1 VTAESEGE
9 DAGAVP
15 VAVRPRRASGTAGLE
30 QLYATHFGA
39 LTMQLYAF
47 TGDLATA
54 QDVVQEAFCRA
65 LPRWS
70 RLDAYDDPIAW
81 IRRVAMNLATSRW
94 RRARTARAYAVR
106 QGAQTV
112 AGPEPDRVA
121 LVAALKALPV
131 KQRRVVVLHHL
142 ADQSVADI
150 ATSEGVPESTVRAWL
165 HRGRAALAAALGDT
179 ESTEYRHA

>member
-1 VTAESEGE
+1 MTAVSRG
-9 DAGAVP
+9 DDSGAAP
-15 VAVRPRRASGTAGLE
+15 AVRPRRAPGEAGLE

-47 TGDLATA
+47 TGDLAAA

-70 RLDAYDDPIAW
+70 RLDAYDDPVAW

-94 RRARTARAYAVR
+94 RRAQTARAYASR
-106 QGAQTV
+106 QGVATV
-112 AGPEPDRVA
+112 AGPGPDHVA
-121 LVAALKALPV
+121 LVAALKSLPV

-150 ATSEGVPESTVRAWL
+150 AISEGVPESTVRVWL
-165 HRGRAALAAALGDT
+165 HRGRSALAAALAET
-179 ESTEYRHA
+179 ESTEHRHA